1 MESIWN
7 KSIERKQFAP
17 LTKDIKTQVLIIGG
31 GIAGIVCAYT
41 LQQAGIDCGLVEA
54 DRICNGV
61 TANTTAKITLQH
73 GLIYDKII
81 KMYGVEAAS
90 MYAKAQQ
97 VALKRLDRLCRDIA
111 CDYKTQDAY
120 VFSRDNRAEIERET
134 AAYERLGIAAQF
146 CENTDLP
153 IQVAAAVRVAEQAQF
168 HPLKFCFSLA
178 EKLKI
183 YENTK
188 IIEIIDGGAITDRG
202 TVFAENIIVATHFP
216 FANKYGAYFL
226 KMYQHRSYVLA
237 LENAHLPN
245 GMYVDADMKGLSF
258 REYNGT
264 LLLGGGSHRTGKKG
278 GAWQAL
284 RTFAKT
290 HYPRS
295 KEIAFW
301 ATQDC
306 MTLDGIP
313 YIGQYSRKLPN
324 VYVATGFNKWGMTSS
339 VAAAMVLTDMIQ
351 GKETAYAQVFSPSRS
366 ILHPQLAVNAAET
379 ALNLITPTAPRC
391 PHLGCALKYNAHEHS
406 WDCPCHG
413 SRFTK
418 DGKLI
423 DNPATDDMSIKRE

>member
-1 MESIWN
+1 MQSIWQEN
-7 KSIERKQFAP
+7 SIRRQFAS
-17 LTKDIKTQVLIIGG
+17 LEKDIKTQVLIIGG
-31 GIAGIVCAYT
+31 GVAGILCAYT
-41 LQQAGIDCGLVEA
+41 LQQAGVDCVLAEA

-81 KMYGVEAAS
+81 KEYGVQAAT
-90 MYAKAQQ
+90 MYANAQKA
-97 VALKRLDRLCRDIA
+97 ALERFELLCRDVD

-120 VFSRDNRAEIERET
+120 VYSRDNRAAIEQEMR
-134 AAYERLGIAAQF
+134 AYERVGIAGEF
-146 CENTDLP
+146 CEKADVP
-153 IQVAAAVRVAEQAQF
+153 IDIAGAVRVTKQAQF
-168 HPLKFCFSLA
+168 HPVKFCLSLA
-178 EKLKI
+178 EGLRI

-188 IIEIIDGGAITDRG
+188 IIEIIDGGAITKKG
-202 TVFAENIIVATHFP
+202 TVFADKIIVATHFP

-237 LENAHLPN
+237 LKNAPLPN
-245 GMYVDADMKGLSF
+245 GMYVDADVRGLSF
-258 REYNGT
+258 RESDGL

-278 GAWQAL
+278 GGWQGL
-284 RTFAKT
+284 RDFAGE
-290 HYPRS
+290 HYPRCQ
-295 KEIAFW
+295 EAAYW

-313 YIGQYSRKLPN
+313 YIGQYSRTLPD
-324 VYVATGFNKWGMTSS
+324 VYVATGFNKWGMTSAM
-339 VAAAMVLTDMIQ
+339 AAASILTDMIQ
-351 GKETAYAQVFSPSRS
+351 GKENAYARVFSPSRR
-366 ILHPQLAVNAAET
+366 IWHPQLAVNMAET
-379 ALNLITPTAPRC
+379 TLHWITPTVPRC

-423 DNPATDDMSIKRE
+423 ENPATDDLPTQKM